1 MPDSRSRSVYRRR
14 EGEGY
19 SRQNN
24 ALTRILGGPPHVV
37 PTGDALDGGGN
48 RIKLEHPRWA
58 RHESEGDDGSDTG
71 IHCDG

>member
-1 MPDSRSRSVYRRR
+1 MPDSHSRSVYRRR

-37 PTGDALDGGGN
+37 PTGDALDGGG
-48 RIKLEHPRWA
+48 I
-58 RHESEGDDGSDTG
+58 GSNLNIRGGVQGET
-71 IHCDG
+71 